1 MHSLMPHFL
10 YLNET
15 RDLGTALS
23 GSYNPLLVTLS
34 VFIASLASYAAL
46 GGADRISAAE
56 TLVAKRFWLAIGAV
70 AMGIGV
76 WAMHFI
82 GMLAFTLPVEVGY
95 DVLITVVSMVPAILA
110 SGVVLYLLSHE
121 RIDVRRLIIGGILMG
136 AGIGVMHYT
145 GMMAMRMYAVMLFDP
160 VMFLV
165 SILVAVALSIAAL
178 YTKFLAT
185 NETQS
190 LVHWTNFAAALVMG
204 CAVAGMHYTG
214 MSAAYFFPA
223 EGTWVRE
230 YLEGNTLDPIWLGA
244 WVSVATVM
252 IIGLAILM
260 IVVDRRMEAAGK
272 HFMSQA
278 PTKIAAKT
286 LRSVS
291 RNFNYAMLAVVSVL
305 LLCFAVVAILLT
317 IFLSEQELEQKL
329 TNSVNF
335 AKTGLGQALWNLDDK
350 ITTDFINSI
359 LQDEAFVYAGVLW
372 DKDIVA
378 EKKRPSLG
386 ALSFEEIKNSQ
397 KFITKS
403 AAIQFEGKDVGTF
416 IVAISRDSIF
426 LKIILNALGTLAL
439 AICVVAGVSATS
451 LFVTRKYISEP
462 LLHLHQ
468 SASKIA
474 QGDLE
479 VPIEVNRQDEFGI
492 LAQNLDVMRGSIR
505 TLVGELRESNR
516 TLEERVNQRTG
527 ELAEANVQITA
538 LNEQLKA
545 DNLRMGAELDV
556 TRRLHQMLLP
566 ATEELRQIAGLDIAC
581 HMQAAEEVGGDYY
594 DVLQHDGRV
603 KIGIG
608 DVTGHGLESG
618 VVMVMTQAIVRAL
631 LTSGET
637 DPVRFLTALNYA
649 LCGNVKRMGSD
660 KNMTLCLV
668 DYAAGELKLSG
679 QHEEVIIIR
688 RNGKVELVDTINLGF
703 PVGLE
708 EEISDFIGQKTIR
721 LKRGDGMVLYTDGI
735 TEAEN
740 MKHEHYGQKRLC
752 KVVQKHWK
760 KSAEAIKKAVVS
772 DVMRYIG
779 KQTVYDDI
787 TLVVAKQI

>member
-1 MHSLMPHFL
+1 
-10 YLNET
+10 
-15 RDLGTALS
+15 
-23 GSYNPLLVTLS
+23 
-34 VFIASLASYAAL
+34 
-46 GGADRISAAE
+46 
-56 TLVAKRFWLAIGAV
+56 
-70 AMGIGV
+70 
-76 WAMHFI
+76 
-82 GMLAFTLPVEVGY
+82 
-95 DVLITVVSMVPAILA
+95 
-110 SGVVLYLLSHE
+110 
-121 RIDVRRLIIGGILMG
+121 LII
-136 AGIGVMHYT
+136 
-145 GMMAMRMYAVMLFDP
+145 
-160 VMFLV
+160 
-165 SILVAVALSIAAL
+165 S
-178 YTKFLAT
+178 
-185 NETQS
+185 
-190 LVHWTNFAAALVMG
+190 
-204 CAVAGMHYTG
+204 
-214 MSAAYFFPA
+214 
-223 EGTWVRE
+223 
-230 YLEGNTLDPIWLGA
+230 
-244 WVSVATVM
+244 
-252 IIGLAILM
+252 LAILM

-272 HFMSQA
+272 RFMSQA

-305 LLCFAVVAILLT
+305 LLCFALVAILLT

-350 ITTDFINSI
+350 ITTDFVNSI

-372 DKDIVA
+372 DKEIVA

-403 AAIQFEGKDVGTF
+403 AAIQFEGRDVGTF
-416 IVAISRDSIF
+416 VVAVSRDSIL
-426 LKIILNALGTLAL
+426 LKIVLNALGTLAL

-492 LAQNLDVMRGSIR
+492 LAQNLDVMRGSIK
-505 TLVGELRESNR
+505 TLVGELRESNH

-527 ELAEANVQITA
+527 ELAEANVQIIA

-545 DNLRMGAELDV
+545 DNIRMGAELDV
-556 TRRLHQMLLP
+556 TRRLQQMLLP
-566 ATEELRQIAGLDIAC
+566 ATDELRQIEGLDIAC
-581 HMQAAEEVGGDYY
+581 HMLAAEEVGGDYY
-594 DVLQHDGRV
+594 DVLQHNGRV

-637 DPVRFLTALNYA
+637 NPVRFLTALNHA
-649 LCGNVKRMGSD
+649 LYGNVKRMGSD
-660 KNMTLCLV
+660 KNMTLCLL
-668 DYAAGELKLSG
+668 DYAAGEVKVSG
-679 QHEEVIIIR
+679 QHEEIIVV
-688 RNGKVELVDTINLGF
+688 RNDGTVELVDTIDLGF
-703 PVGLE
+703 PIGLE
-708 EEISDFIGQKTIR
+708 EEIADFIGQTTVK
-721 LKRGDGMVLYTDGI
+721 LKPGDGLVLYTDGI
-735 TEAEN
+735 TEAAN
-740 MKHEHYGQKRLC
+740 MANKQYGQERLC